1 MSAPAEPKQQRF
13 PSYAHAHAKQA
24 SKQQPK
30 ASEASDGLG
39 CTTRAGLDDA
49 LALFRSPVCKPG
61 RRIQVRALIKP
72 LGSFIISSSGARWL
86 HWVRVGFALGCI
98 GLRSQLE
105 PVWASLSQFEPAR
118 NQFGAGANR
127 WTGDTQTD
135 ATARAI
141 YKPSR
146 AQRVSSRRTSLV
158 AVARVLGR
166 LTSRRKRPTPPRA
179 CAQVSKAGTR
189 RELARPSELCT
200 RLARL

>member
-1 MSAPAEPKQQRF
+1 M
-13 PSYAHAHAKQA
+13 
-24 SKQQPK
+24 
-30 ASEASDGLG
+30 G

-146 AQRVSSRRTSLV
+146 ARRVSSRLASSDKSRGSRARSRPPHEPAEAADAPTGMRTSV
-158 AVARVLGR
+158 ESGHSARVG
-166 LTSRRKRPTPPRA
+166 A
-179 CAQVSKAGTR
+179 AQ
-189 RELARPSELCT
+189 
-200 RLARL
+200 